1 MTAARGK
8 EKGKRK
14 PWRAATHVRKKIVTG
29 LLLLFPFVLTIMIL
43 KFIFGLLDGFL
54 GQYFTRF
61 LPRRIPG
68 LGIISTFILAY
79 FLGLIGSNIIGRRIV
94 GLGERIF
101 VKVPVARGIY
111 SSAKQLVNTFS
122 SSNSNSFKR
131 VILLEYPRLGLYT
144 LGFITREGFGEV
156 QEKTREHVV
165 NVFIPTTPNPT
176 SGYLIMV
183 PKDKVIPLD
192 MSVEDGIRIIVSG
205 GIASPEETDL
215 LPFTDL

>member
-1 MTAARGK
+1 MTADRGK
-8 EKGKRK
+8 EKVDGKI
-14 PWRAATHVRKKIVTG
+14 WRAARHIRKKIVTG
-29 LLLLFPFVLTIMIL
+29 LLLLFPFVLTILIL

-61 LPRRIPG
+61 LQRPIPG

-94 GLGERIF
+94 SLGERIF

-122 SSNSNSFKR
+122 SSSNANFKR
-131 VILLEYPRLGLYT
+131 VILVEYPRLGLYT

-156 QEKTREHVV
+156 QEKTEEHVV

-183 PKDKVIPLD
+183 PKDRVIPLE
-192 MSVEDGIRIIVSG
+192 MSVEDGIRLIVSG
-205 GIASPEETDL
+205 GIASPEESDR
-215 LPFTDL
+215 LPFADL